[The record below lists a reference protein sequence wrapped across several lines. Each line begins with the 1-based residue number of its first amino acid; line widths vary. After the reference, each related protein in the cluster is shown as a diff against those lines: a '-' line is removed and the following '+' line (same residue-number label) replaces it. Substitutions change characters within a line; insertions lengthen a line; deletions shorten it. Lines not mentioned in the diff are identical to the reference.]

1 MVPGTL
7 MYVYVGSLAGVAAGA
22 QTRTTGQY
30 LLYGVG
36 LLATAAVTLLITR
49 IAGRALQNRIEP
61 DATPR
66 HPLERTEDTR
76 GIETLVSTTQ
86 TTHSYGRIEPWDEH
100 NQALIARVHPPHWIN
115 PTPTASYDFVVIGAG
130 TAGLVAAAGA
140 AGVGAKVALVEKHL
154 MGGDCL
160 NVGCVPSK
168 TLIRSAQVAADAR
181 QAGEF
186 GVRLSAGVQT
196 DFTAVMERMRRI
208 RAHIAPHDSAER
220 FRNLGVDVFLGE
232 GRFLDSETLLVGD
245 NRLRFQRAVI
255 ATGARPIVPPIP
267 GLAAAAPMTNES
279 VFNLTAP
286 MARLAVIGGG
296 PIGCELAQ
304 VFQRLGTQVT
314 LFHNKGYLLDRED
327 PETVIPL
334 QAVLQREG
342 VQMILDARIERV
354 ELRGPEKLVAY
365 EAGGR
370 AASTVVDGILVCVG
384 RQPNIEG
391 LNLANLGVKLDPR
404 KGIVVDDFLRT
415 SNPRLYACGDVCMA
429 SKFTHAADFAARI
442 VVQNALFALGPFGR
456 RRVSSLLMPRC
467 TYTDP
472 AIAHVGLTQREARDR
487 GIAVDT
493 YRQSFEGVDR
503 AVTDGDTDGLVSIH
517 TRKGSGDIL
526 GATIV
531 SRDAGE
537 LISEITTAMANRIGL
552 GQLANVIHPY
562 PTRAEAIRKC
572 GDAYNRTRLTPTVQ
586 RILKLRLA
594 LGR

>member
-1 MVPGTL
+1 MSSWVR
-7 MYVYVGSLAGVAAGA
+7 AA
-22 QTRTTGQY
+22 
-30 LLYGVG
+30 
-36 LLATAAVTLLITR
+36 
-49 IAGRALQNRIEP
+49 
-61 DATPR
+61 
-66 HPLERTEDTR
+66 
-76 GIETLVSTTQ
+76 S
-86 TTHSYGRIEPWDEH
+86 S
-100 NQALIARVHPPHWIN
+100 
-115 PTPTASYDFVVIGAG
+115 
-130 TAGLVAAAGA
+130 
-140 AGVGAKVALVEKHL
+140 
-154 MGGDCL
+154 
-160 NVGCVPSK
+160 
-168 TLIRSAQVAADAR
+168 IR
-181 QAGEF
+181 
-186 GVRLSAGVQT
+186 
-196 DFTAVMERMRRI
+196 
-208 RAHIAPHDSAER
+208 
-220 FRNLGVDVFLGE
+220 
-232 GRFLDSETLLVGD
+232 ETLLVGD

-342 VQMILDARIERV
+342 LQVILDARIERV
-354 ELRGPEKLVAY
+354 EVRGPEKLVAY

-391 LNLANLGVKLDPR
+391 LNLADLGVKLDPR
-404 KGIVVDDFLRT
+404 KGVVVDDFLRT

-572 GDAYNRTRLTPTVQ
+572 GDA
-586 RILKLRLA
+586 
-594 LGR
+594 